1 MTGWRR
7 NRSSDFWNRHL
18 VRLVAV
24 LLLACLT
31 PLRGQIATDAIFPD
45 KTWEYIGRG
54 DLAAYGWSPDVLQKT
69 TSFIRDE
76 SNTTGLVVVDR
87 GRVVYQ
93 YGDIQELSYV
103 ASVRKSILAMLY
115 GYWVEK
121 DTIKLDTTLE
131 ALKIDDIGGL
141 LPIEKQATIGHVITA
156 RSGVYHPASYSGD
169 DLAQAPPRGS
179 QKPGSY
185 MLYSNWDFN
194 LAGAIFEQLTG
205 RDIYDELQA
214 QLAIPLQF
222 EDWDRTAQHKEGD
235 LTISKYP
242 AYPIW
247 VSTRDMAR
255 IGYLMLHEGRWNG
268 RQVISKDWARRI
280 VSVVTPVQEMNPV
293 RRRDGYF
300 GYGYMWWI
308 WDGPKAVGPFKG
320 AYSAVGAVGQWITVF
335 PSLNLVV
342 AHKTH
347 NIYGRATSSAS
358 WQRIIELLFEAK
370 GVKMAGPYPW
380 AASFSQ

>member
-1 MTGWRR
+1 MT
-7 NRSSDFWNRHL
+7 RS
-18 VRLVAV
+18 RLVGRRFPLPVV
-24 LLLACLT
+24 LALT
-31 PLRGQIATDAIFPD
+31 VIAPIGAQNPTELVYPGAS
-45 KTWEYIGRG
+45 WEYVARQ
-54 DLAAYGWSPDVLQKT
+54 DLPAYGWSTDVLQKAT
-69 TSFIRDE
+69 AFIRDD

-87 GRVVYQ
+87 GRVVYR
-93 YGDIQELSYV
+93 YGDIEELSYV

-115 GYWVEK
+115 GYWVENG
-121 DTIKLDTTLE
+121 TIKLDTTLE
-131 ALKIDDIGGL
+131 ELGIDDIGGL
-141 LPIEKQATIGHVITA
+141 LPIEKKAAIHHVITA

-179 QKPGSY
+179 QQPGRY

-194 LAGAIFEQLTG
+194 VAGAIFEQLTR
-205 RDIYDELQA
+205 RDIYDELQT

-222 EDWDRTAQHKEGD
+222 EDWDRKAQQKAGD

-247 VSTRDMAR
+247 LSTRDMAR
-255 IGYLMLHEGRWNG
+255 IGYLMLREGNWNG
-268 RQVISKDWARRI
+268 RQIISREWAKRI
-280 VSVVTPVQEMNPV
+280 VSVVTPVHEMNPA

-335 PSLNLVV
+335 PAVNLVV

-347 NIYGRATSSAS
+347 NIYGRSTTTAS
-358 WQRIIELLFEAK
+358 WQRIIELLLEAR
-370 GVKMAGPYPW
+370 GVRMTEPYPW
-380 AASFSQ
+380 AARATP

>member
-1 MTGWRR
+1 MQ
-7 NRSSDFWNRHL
+7 HL
-18 VRLVAV
+18 RLLRLVVV
-24 LLLACLT
+24 LALALLA
-31 PLRGQIATDAIFPD
+31 PLSAQISTQAVFPA
-45 KTWEYIGRG
+45 KTWETVARDGVQ
-54 DLAAYGWSPDVLQKT
+54 AYGWSPQALQKT
-69 TSFIRDE
+69 SAYIRDD
-76 SNTTGLVVVDR
+76 SNTTGLAVVDR
-87 GRVVYQ
+87 GRIVYQ
-93 YGDIQELSYV
+93 YGDIEELSYV

-115 GYWVEK
+115 GYWVENG
-121 DTIKLDTTLE
+121 TIKLDTTLE
-131 ALKIDDIGGL
+131 AIGIDDIGGL
-141 LPIEKQATIGHVITA
+141 LPIEKTATIEHVITA

-179 QKPGSY
+179 QTPGRY

-194 LAGAIFEQLTG
+194 VAGAIFEQLTK

-214 QLAIPLQF
+214 QLAIPLEF
-222 EDWDRTAQHKEGD
+222 EDWDRAAQHKEGN
-235 LTISKYP
+235 LTISKYA

-255 IGYLMLHEGRWNG
+255 IGYLMLREGNWNG
-268 RQVISKDWARRI
+268 RQIISRDWARRI
-280 VSVVTPVQEMNPV
+280 VSVVTPVKEMNPT

-300 GYGYMWWI
+300 GYGYMWWV

-335 PSLNLVV
+335 PALDLVV

-347 NIYGRATSSAS
+347 NIYGRSTSSAS

-370 GVKMAGPYPW
+370 GVKMTEPYPW
-380 AASFSQ
+380 AASARSSQQP

>member
-1 MTGWRR
+1 MTGCRR
-7 NRSSDFWNRHL
+7 NRSSDFWNRRL
-18 VRLVAV
+18 VCSVAV
-24 LLLACLT
+24 LLLACLA
-31 PLRGQIATDAIFPD
+31 PLRGQIATDAVFPD
-45 KTWEYIGRG
+45 KAWEYIGRG
-54 DLAAYGWSPDVLQKT
+54 DLATYGWSPEVLQKT
-69 TSFIRDE
+69 TSFIRDD

-93 YGDIQELSYV
+93 YGDIAELSYV

-115 GYWVEK
+115 GYWVENG
-121 DTIKLDTTLE
+121 TIKLDTTLE

-141 LPIEKQATIGHVITA
+141 LPIEQQATIGHVITA

-194 LAGAIFEQLTG
+194 VAGAIFEQLTG
-205 RDIYDELQA
+205 REIYDELQA

-255 IGYLMLHEGRWNG
+255 IGYLMLHEGQWNG

-335 PSLNLVV
+335 PSVNLVI

-347 NIYGRATSSAS
+347 NIYGRSTSSAS

-380 AASFSQ
+380 AASSSQ

>member
-1 MTGWRR
+1 MTHMFHRTVSR
-7 NRSSDFWNRHL
+7 VL
-18 VRLVAV
+18 VIVALVSLAPVRAQVPGSVAAV
-24 LLLACLT
+24 
-31 PLRGQIATDAIFPD
+31 FPG
-45 KTWEYIGRG
+45 TQWEYVTGG
-54 DLAAYGWSPDVLQKT
+54 ELARHGWSADALRKT
-69 TSFIRDE
+69 MAYIRDE

-87 GRVVYQ
+87 GRIVFR
-93 YGDIQELSYV
+93 YGDIEELSYV

-115 GYWVEK
+115 GSWVENG
-121 DTIKLDTTLE
+121 TIKLDTTLE
-131 ALKIDDIGGL
+131 KLQIDDIGGL
-141 LPIEKQATIGHVITA
+141 LPAERQATIEHVITA

-169 DLAQAPPRGS
+169 DLSEAPPRGS
-179 QKPGSY
+179 QQPGGY

-194 LAGAIFEQLTG
+194 VAGAIFEQLTG

-214 QLAIPLQF
+214 QLAMPLQF
-222 EDWDRTAQHKEGD
+222 EDWDRSAQHKEGN

-255 IGYLMLHEGRWNG
+255 IGYLMLHEGNWNG
-268 RQVISKDWARRI
+268 RQVISRDWARRI
-280 VSVVTPVQEMNPV
+280 VRVVTPLSQMNPP

-308 WDGPKAVGPFKG
+308 WDGPKAVGPFSG
-320 AYSAVGAVGQWITVF
+320 AYTAIGAVGQWITVF
-335 PSLNLVV
+335 PSLQLVI

-347 NIYGRATSSAS
+347 NVYGRATSTAS

-370 GVKMAGPYPW
+370 GVSIPEGYPW
-380 AASFSQ
+380 AARATQ

>member
-1 MTGWRR
+1 MTVCCR
-7 NRSSDFWNRHL
+7 NRSSDFWSRRV

-45 KTWEYIGRG
+45 KTWERA
-54 DLAAYGWSPDVLQKT
+54 DPASYGWSPDVLQKT
-69 TSFIRDE
+69 TSFIRDD

-87 GRVVYQ
+87 GRIVYQ

-115 GYWVEK
+115 GYWVENG
-121 DTIKLDTTLE
+121 TIKLDTTLE

-185 MLYSNWDFN
+185 LLYSNWDFN
-194 LAGAIFEQLTG
+194 VAGAIFEQLTG

-235 LTISKYP
+235 LSVSKYP

-255 IGYLMLHEGRWNG
+255 IGYLMLHEGQWNG

-280 VSVVTPVQEMNPV
+280 VSVVTPVQDMNPI

-335 PSLNLVV
+335 PSLNLVI

-347 NIYGRATSSAS
+347 NIYGRSTSTAS

-370 GVKMAGPYPW
+370 GVKMAGRIRGPGVRVNRRR
-380 AASFSQ
+380 

>member
-1 MTGWRR
+1 VTLLRL
-7 NRSSDFWNRHL
+7 L
-18 VRLVAV
+18 VGVIV
-24 LLLACLT
+24 VWLT
-31 PLRGQIATDAIFPD
+31 PVRAQISTDPVFPG
-45 KTWEYIGRG
+45 KTWEYVARA
-54 DLAAYGWSPDVLQKT
+54 DLAAYKWSPEALQKT
-69 TSFIRDE
+69 STFIRDQ
-76 SNTTGLVVVDR
+76 SHTTGLVVVDR

-103 ASVRKSILAMLY
+103 ASVRKSILSILY
-115 GYWVEK
+115 GYWVENG
-121 DTIKLDTTLE
+121 TIKLDTTLE
-131 ALKIDDIGGL
+131 ALNIDDIGGL
-141 LPIEKQATIGHVITA
+141 LPIERKATIAHVITA

-169 DLAQAPPRGS
+169 DLASAPPRGS
-179 QKPGSY
+179 QKPGTY

-194 LAGAIFEQLTG
+194 VAGAIFERLTK

-214 QLAIPLQF
+214 QLAVPLQF
-222 EDWDRTAQHKEGD
+222 EDWDRQAQHKEGD
-235 LTISKYP
+235 LTVSQYP

-255 IGYLMLHEGRWNG
+255 IGYLMLREGNWNG
-268 RQVISKDWARRI
+268 RPIISRDWARRI
-280 VSVVTPVQEMNPV
+280 VGVVTPVQEMNPV
-293 RRRDGYF
+293 QRRDGYF
-300 GYGYMWWI
+300 GYGYMWWV

-347 NIYGRATSSAS
+347 NIYGRTTSSSS

-370 GVKMAGPYPW
+370 GVKMTEPYPW
-380 AASFSQ
+380 AKSTQ

>member
-1 MTGWRR
+1 MNDSRIP
-7 NRSSDFWNRHL
+7 RSSLLCRI
-18 VRLVAV
+18 AV
-24 LLLACLT
+24 LVLVCLT
-31 PLRGQIATDAIFPD
+31 PLRAQIATDAVFPD
-45 KTWEYIGRG
+45 KTWEYIGRA
-54 DLAAYGWSPDVLQKT
+54 DLPAYGWSPDVLQKT
-69 TSFIRDE
+69 TNFIRDD

-93 YGDIQELSYV
+93 YGDIRELSYV

-115 GYWVEK
+115 GYWVENG
-121 DTIKLDTTLE
+121 TIKLDTTLE
-131 ALKIDDIGGL
+131 TLKIDDIGGL
-141 LPIEKQATIGHVITA
+141 LALEKQATIGHVITA

-169 DLAQAPPRGS
+169 DLAQAPARGS

-194 LAGAIFEQLTG
+194 VAGTIFEQLTG

-222 EDWDRTAQHKEGD
+222 EDWDRSAQHKEGD
-235 LTISKYP
+235 LTISKHP

-255 IGYLMLHEGRWNG
+255 IGYLMLHEGQWNG
-268 RQVISKDWARRI
+268 RQVISSDWARRI

-347 NIYGRATSSAS
+347 NIYGRSTNTAS

-370 GVKMAGPYPW
+370 GVKIAGPYPW
-380 AASFSQ
+380 AASPSQ

>member
-1 MTGWRR
+1 MHALRIPRWTLI
-7 NRSSDFWNRHL
+7 RSLAVIVLIGLAPISAQISTDL
-18 VRLVAV
+18 V
-24 LLLACLT
+24 
-31 PLRGQIATDAIFPD
+31 FPG
-45 KTWEYIGRG
+45 KTWQYVERG
-54 DLAAYGWSPDVLQKT
+54 DLPAIGWSPELLQKT
-69 TSFIRDE
+69 TTFIRDN
-76 SNTTGLVVVDR
+76 SHTTGLVVVDR

-93 YGDIQELSYV
+93 YGDVQELSYV
-103 ASVRKSILAMLY
+103 ASVRKSILSMLY
-115 GYWVEK
+115 GYWVENG
-121 DTIKLDTTLE
+121 TIKLDTTLD

-141 LPIEKQATIGHVITA
+141 LPTEKKATIRDVITA
-156 RSGVYHPASYSGD
+156 RSGVYHPASYAGD
-169 DLAQAPPRGS
+169 DLAEAPARGS

-194 LAGAIFEQLTG
+194 VAGAIFEQLTR

-235 LTISKYP
+235 LTVSKYP

-247 VSTRDMAR
+247 ISTRDMAR
-255 IGYLMLHEGRWNG
+255 IGYLMLREGNWNG
-268 RQVISKDWARRI
+268 RQAISRDWARRI
-280 VSVVTPVQEMNPV
+280 VGVVTPVQEMNPA

-300 GYGYMWWI
+300 GYGYMWWV
-308 WDGPKAVGPFKG
+308 WDGPKAAGPFKG

-347 NIYGRATSSAS
+347 NIYGRSTSTTS
-358 WQRIIELLFEAK
+358 WQRIIELLLEAK
-370 GVKMAGPYPW
+370 GVKMTEPYPW
-380 AASFSQ
+380 ASKSTQ

>member
-1 MTGWRR
+1 MHALRIPRWT
-7 NRSSDFWNRHL
+7 L
-18 VRLVAV
+18 VRSLAV
-24 LLLACLT
+24 LVLIGLA
-31 PLRGQIATDAIFPD
+31 PISAQISTDLVFPG
-45 KTWEYIGRG
+45 KTWQYVERG
-54 DLAAYGWSPDVLQKT
+54 DLPAFGWSPELLQKT
-69 TSFIRDE
+69 TTFIRD
-76 SNTTGLVVVDR
+76 SSHTTGLVVVDR

-93 YGDIQELSYV
+93 YGDVQELSYV
-103 ASVRKSILAMLY
+103 ASVRKSILSMLY
-115 GYWVEK
+115 GYWVENG
-121 DTIKLDTTLE
+121 TIKLDRTLE
-131 ALKIDDIGGL
+131 ELNIDDIGGL
-141 LPIEKQATIGHVITA
+141 LPIEKKATVRDVITA

-169 DLAQAPPRGS
+169 DLAEAPPRGS

-194 LAGAIFEQLTG
+194 VAGAIFEQLTR

-235 LTISKYP
+235 LTVSKYS

-247 VSTRDMAR
+247 ISTRDMAR
-255 IGYLMLHEGRWNG
+255 IGYLMLREGNWNG
-268 RQVISKDWARRI
+268 RQAISRDWARRI
-280 VSVVTPVQEMNPV
+280 VGVVTPVQEMNPV

-300 GYGYMWWI
+300 GYGYMWWV
-308 WDGPKAVGPFKG
+308 WDGPRAAGPFKG

-347 NIYGRATSSAS
+347 NIYGRSTSTTS
-358 WQRIIELLFEAK
+358 WQRIIELLLEAK
-370 GVKMAGPYPW
+370 GVKMTEPYPW
-380 AASFSQ
+380 ASKSTQ

>member
-1 MTGWRR
+1 MTTIRIA
-7 NRSSDFWNRHL
+7 
-18 VRLVAV
+18 RLIRLLTVAV
-24 LLLACLT
+24 TLCLAPVAAQNST
-31 PLRGQIATDAIFPD
+31 SVFPG
-45 KTWEYIGRG
+45 TSWEYVPRAE
-54 DLAAYGWSPDVLQKT
+54 LATYGWSPEILQKAT
-69 TSFIRDE
+69 AYIRDD
-76 SNTTGLVVVDR
+76 SHTTGLVVVDR

-103 ASVRKSILAMLY
+103 ASVRKSILSMLY
-115 GYWVEK
+115 GYWVENG
-121 DTIKLDTTLE
+121 TIKLDTTLE
-131 ALKIDDIGGL
+131 ELNIDDIGGL
-141 LPIEKQATIGHVITA
+141 LPIEKKATIGHVITA

-169 DLAQAPPRGS
+169 DLAEAPARGS

-194 LAGAIFEQLTG
+194 VAGAIFEQLTK

-222 EDWDRTAQHKEGD
+222 EDWDRSAQHKEGD

-255 IGYLMLHEGRWNG
+255 IGYLMLHEGQWNG
-268 RQVISKDWARRI
+268 RQVISREWAKRI
-280 VSVVTPVQEMNPV
+280 VSVVTPVQEMNPA
-293 RRRDGYF
+293 RRKDGYF
-300 GYGYMWWI
+300 GYGYMWWV
-308 WDGPKAVGPFKG
+308 WDGPKAAGPFKG

-342 AHKTH
+342 AHKTN
-347 NIYGRATSSAS
+347 NIYGRSTSTAS
-358 WQRIIELLFEAK
+358 WQRILELVMEAK
-370 GVKMAGPYPW
+370 GVKMADSYPW
-380 AASFSQ
+380 APKSTQ

>member
-1 MTGWRR
+1 MTES
-7 NRSSDFWNRHL
+7 RSSRPRLIRFFLL
-18 VRLVAV
+18 VVLCIAPIGAQQTTSTPFPATTWDYVA
-24 LLLACLT
+24 
-31 PLRGQIATDAIFPD
+31 RN
-45 KTWEYIGRG
+45 
-54 DLAAYGWSPDVLQKT
+54 DLPAYGWSPEALQKT
-69 TSFIRDE
+69 SAFIRDE

-87 GRVVYQ
+87 GRVVYR
-93 YGDIQELSYV
+93 YGDIEELSYV

-115 GYWVEK
+115 GYWVENG
-121 DTIKLDTTLE
+121 TIKLDTTLE

-141 LPIEKQATIGHVITA
+141 LPIEKKATIDHVITA

-179 QKPGSY
+179 QQPGAY

-194 LAGAIFEQLTG
+194 VAGAIFEQLTQ
-205 RDIYDELQA
+205 RDIYDELQS

-222 EDWDRTAQHKEGD
+222 EDWDRSAQHKEGD
-235 LTISKYP
+235 LTVSKYP

-247 VSTRDMAR
+247 ISTRDMAR
-255 IGYLMLHEGRWNG
+255 IGYLMLHDGNWNG
-268 RQVISKDWARRI
+268 RQVISREWSRRI
-280 VSVVTPVQEMNPV
+280 VSIVTPVHEMNPV

-335 PSLNLVV
+335 PALQMVV

-347 NIYGRATSSAS
+347 NIYGRATSTES

-370 GVKMAGPYPW
+370 GVKMTEPFPW
-380 AASFSQ
+380 ASRTTVLGEGS